1 MKLATLRG
9 ESNLQGHKM
18 NLQLFADEGEQT
30 EPEEEQQQ
38 EEVKTYTQEEVDKL
52 LQQEG
57 DKRVST
63 ARQKIEKE
71 FSERLKKELKEKER
85 LATLSAEEKEKEL
98 IKQQQ
103 EALAEKERAIHLRE
117 LQLDTVNL
125 LAEEKIPLGF
135 ANFLIKGDAETTNE
149 NIKSFTEQYNK
160 AIAEGI
166 EEGVKAALSG
176 KSPKVS
182 TTGNTMTKEEIL
194 NIKDAAVRIKAIQD
208 NPQLFKN

>member
-125 LAEEKIPLGF
+125 LAEGKIPLGF